1 MHIITLN
8 ASFWSFQYIN
18 SLLLVDNFYASFDT
32 FLDKHFKLDH
42 YGQQYILHVTMKR
55 KMLFS
60 IFCVKISI
68 HLETLFDGFIS
79 IEVSFVVDVQ
89 SFLLYHCI
97 TTEGYWNTMARPLL
111 RNFPFGNSIDNFI
124 ILFEAII
131 ISFYSIYLYICLKG
145 YDIILHIA
153 D

>member
-1 MHIITLN
+1 MG
-8 ASFWSFQYIN
+8 N
-18 SLLLVDNFYASFDT
+18 S
-32 FLDKHFKLDH
+32 
-42 YGQQYILHVTMKR
+42 ILRHVTMKW

-60 IFCVKISI
+60 IFCTKISI

-89 SFLLYHCI
+89 SYLLYHSI

-131 ISFYSIYLYICLKG
+131 ISFYVLQNTAYFYNSVAFDISGIMTRYLSFCG
-145 YDIILHIA
+145 TLHMMYYLPK
-153 D
+153 